1 MEELDLYL
9 YAIVVFFKNIFFS
22 SQLVFVSLLFRSAW
36 VFSFSFVIRRY
47 LVTLRVSR
55 WWIYTAQI
63 EIRVEFTWKVDILFQ
78 HIGIQ

>member
-1 MEELDLYL
+1 MRVYPQLRTATYNGAPPYYIYIYTVSMEELDLYL

-55 WWIYTAQI
+55 
-63 EIRVEFTWKVDILFQ
+63 
-78 HIGIQ
+78 